1 MTAGNKEL
9 RLGALREAL
18 ASGTLRPAQ
27 RMVAAMHPAE
37 VASMLESLPPR
48 QRELVWEFVDKEIE
62 GDVLVELNENVRNEL
77 IEEMET
83 AELVAA
89 AEGMELDDLADLV
102 RDLPETVTL
111 QVLRSMDQRDRER
124 LRNVLAW
131 PDDSAGG
138 LMNTDTVSVRP
149 DVTLEVVLR
158 YLRMRGDL
166 PPRTDSLF
174 VVDRDDRYLG
184 TIGLTRI
191 ITGDPDDAVGDSLDT
206 DAPRIEPDTAA
217 HEVAQLFQDRDL
229 VSAAVVGREG
239 KLLGRITVDDVVD
252 VIREEA
258 EHSVLSMA
266 GLQDDEDLFA
276 AIVPSAQRRMLWL
289 GINLVTAFLAA
300 SVVKSFEGTIEKV
313 AALAALMPIVA
324 SMGGIAGTQTVTL
337 LIRGL
342 ALGQVQW
349 ANARWLLFKEIA
361 VAGFN
366 GIIWAVVVGMVTV
379 FWFGTWKIAGVIA
392 ATLVFSVRTELLEK
406 FAIPLLGLGA
416 LLLVL
421 VLIPGIGYSVNGSRR
436 WIRLVLFNVQVSEI
450 VRVLVLIFVASY
462 AVRRETE
469 LRTSVVGLLKP
480 LAVLGLFFGLLLL
493 EPDFG
498 AAVVLVATSFGVLF
512 LAGARLRDVIG
523 LAVLGAAL
531 LGSLGVIAGL
541 WADKFDQMAAFQNFV
556 IMPMTF
562 LSGVFYSIHSLPAFW
577 QGVSHLNPFFYMI
590 DGFRYGFF
598 GLSDVSPW
606 VSLSVLLVALAARL
620 IPAAASPEPADSPS
634 DR

>member
-1 MTAGNKEL
+1 ML
-9 RLGALREAL
+9 FRSLGALREAL
-18 ASGTLRPAQ
+18 TSGTLRPAQ

-89 AEGMELDDLADLV
+89 AKGMELDDLADLV

-252 VIREEA
+252 VIRE
-258 EHSVLSMA
+258 
-266 GLQDDEDLFA
+266 
-276 AIVPSAQRRMLWL
+276 
-289 GINLVTAFLAA
+289 
-300 SVVKSFEGTIEKV
+300 
-313 AALAALMPIVA
+313 
-324 SMGGIAGTQTVTL
+324 
-337 LIRGL
+337 
-342 ALGQVQW
+342 
-349 ANARWLLFKEIA
+349 
-361 VAGFN
+361 
-366 GIIWAVVVGMVTV
+366 
-379 FWFGTWKIAGVIA
+379 
-392 ATLVFSVRTELLEK
+392 
-406 FAIPLLGLGA
+406 
-416 LLLVL
+416 
-421 VLIPGIGYSVNGSRR
+421 IGRAHV
-436 WIRLVLFNVQVSEI
+436 
-450 VRVLVLIFVASY
+450 
-462 AVRRETE
+462 
-469 LRTSVVGLLKP
+469 
-480 LAVLGLFFGLLLL
+480 
-493 EPDFG
+493 
-498 AAVVLVATSFGVLF
+498 
-512 LAGARLRDVIG
+512 
-523 LAVLGAAL
+523 
-531 LGSLGVIAGL
+531 
-541 WADKFDQMAAFQNFV
+541 
-556 IMPMTF
+556 
-562 LSGVFYSIHSLPAFW
+562 
-577 QGVSHLNPFFYMI
+577 
-590 DGFRYGFF
+590 
-598 GLSDVSPW
+598 
-606 VSLSVLLVALAARL
+606 
-620 IPAAASPEPADSPS
+620 
-634 DR
+634 

>member
-1 MTAGNKEL
+1 
-9 RLGALREAL
+9 
-18 ASGTLRPAQ
+18 
-27 RMVAAMHPAE
+27 
-37 VASMLESLPPR
+37 
-48 QRELVWEFVDKEIE
+48 
-62 GDVLVELNENVRNEL
+62 
-77 IEEMET
+77 
-83 AELVAA
+83 
-89 AEGMELDDLADLV
+89 
-102 RDLPETVTL
+102 
-111 QVLRSMDQRDRER
+111 
-124 LRNVLAW
+124 
-131 PDDSAGG
+131 
-138 LMNTDTVSVRP
+138 MNTDTVSVRP

-366 GIIWAVVVGMVTV
+366 GIIWAVVVGAVTV

-392 ATLVFSVRTELLEK
+392 AAMLINLLAAAIVGVVVPLTLRR
-406 FAIPLLGLGA
+406 FAIDPALSAGVILTTFTDCIGFATLLGLGA
-416 LLLVL
+416 
-421 VLIPGIGYSVNGSRR
+421 
-436 WIRLVLFNVQVSEI
+436 W
-450 VRVLVLIFVASY
+450 
-462 AVRRETE
+462 
-469 LRTSVVGLLKP
+469 
-480 LAVLGLFFGLLLL
+480 
-493 EPDFG
+493 
-498 AAVVLVATSFGVLF
+498 F
-512 LAGARLRDVIG
+512 L
-523 LAVLGAAL
+523 
-531 LGSLGVIAGL
+531 
-541 WADKFDQMAAFQNFV
+541 
-556 IMPMTF
+556 T
-562 LSGVFYSIHSLPAFW
+562 
-577 QGVSHLNPFFYMI
+577 
-590 DGFRYGFF
+590 
-598 GLSDVSPW
+598 
-606 VSLSVLLVALAARL
+606 
-620 IPAAASPEPADSPS
+620 
-634 DR
+634 